1 MNSFR
6 TLFPVLG
13 VIAALAGCSAETGA
27 NNGVDTA
34 NAAQAKTALSN
45 PSTERAGKDGHAFA
59 GRHHGGPDFLVFA
72 ALHENIGLSAEQRS
86 TLEGLVAQNRPKE
99 PPQPDKARGAA
110 LASAIRSGKVDAS
123 TFQVSVENRDAMM
136 KERLAKSAES
146 LATLH
151 KTLTKEQRAALV
163 DAIVAKQAKHERG
176 PRGERGESGGRPM
189 HAEGREHGPLGHL
202 VAGLDLTQEQQ
213 AQLKAKL
220 EADRP
225 ARPTEGDREA
235 MKAKFESMKKTM
247 DAKLQSFKADDFDAN
262 AFVTPPA
269 DAPKMGPQD
278 HGDRMAKELSIVVSV
293 LTPAQREQLAQKIE
307 QGPQARPHMREGA
320 REAR

>member
-34 NAAQAKTALSN
+34 NALQAKTALSN

-86 TLEGLVAQNRPKE
+86 TIEGLVAQSRPKD
-99 PPQPDKARGAA
+99 PPQPDKARTAA
-110 LASAIRSGKVDAS
+110 LASAIRAGNVEAS
-123 TFQVSVENRDAMM
+123 TFQADAESHDARM
-136 KERLAKSAES
+136 KEHAAKSAQN

-151 KTLTKEQRAALV
+151 ETLTKEQRAALV

-176 PRGERGESGGRPM
+176 PRGERGERP
-189 HAEGREHGPLGHL
+189 EGREHGPLGHL

-220 EADRP
+220 DAERP
-225 ARPTEGDREA
+225 AAPSEADREA
-235 MKAKFESMKKTM
+235 MKAKFESMKKAM
-247 DAKLQSFKADDFDAN
+247 DAKLQTFKEGTFDAN

-269 DAPKMGPQD
+269 GAAKGGPQG
-278 HGDRMAKELSIVVSV
+278 HGDRMAKDLSIVVSV
-293 LTPAQREQLAQKIE
+293 LTPAQREQLAKKIE
-307 QGPQARPHMREGA
+307 QGPPVRPQMREG
-320 REAR
+320 R

>member
-45 PSTERAGKDGHAFA
+45 PSTERAGKDGRAFA

-86 TLEGLVAQNRPKE
+86 TLEGLVAQSRPKE
-99 PPQPDKARGAA
+99 PPQPDKTRSAA
-110 LASAIRSGKVDAS
+110 LATAIRSGKVDAS

-136 KERLAKSAES
+136 KERVAKSAES

-151 KTLTKEQRAALV
+151 ETLTKEQRAALV
-163 DAIVAKQAKHERG
+163 DAIVAKKATHQ
-176 PRGERGESGGRPM
+176 RGERGEKGKRPV

-235 MKAKFESMKKTM
+235 MKAKFEAIKKTM
-247 DAKLQSFKADDFDAN
+247 DAKLQSFKADDFDAK

-278 HGDRMAKELSIVVSV
+278 HADRMAKELAIVVSV

-307 QGPQARPHMREGA
+307 QGPPARPPMREGA